1 MAELSQKFPFL
12 CVGVLI
18 KIDLSHFNFE
28 ASETL
33 AEMGLRRWESEIK

>member
-18 KIDLSHFNFE
+18 EIDLSHFNFE